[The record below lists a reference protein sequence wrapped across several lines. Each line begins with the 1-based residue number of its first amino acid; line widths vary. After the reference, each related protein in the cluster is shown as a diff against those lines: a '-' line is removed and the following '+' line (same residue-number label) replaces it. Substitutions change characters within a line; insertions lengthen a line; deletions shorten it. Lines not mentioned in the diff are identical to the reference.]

1 MEKDYDEKTAVE
13 LLNLGADVVQF
24 LRPRKLT
31 IGEARTVL
39 RRAEALLDTVPLPAP
54 EEPEPE
60 PESDRAEALLD
71 TVPLPDPEEPEPEP
85 ESDRAAIVA
94 QICML
99 AATLCTLAVTLYR
112 LFAR

>member
-1 MEKDYDEKTAVE
+1 MEMGYDKKTAVE

-31 IGEARTVL
+31 IGETRTVL
-39 RRAEALLDTVPLPAP
+39 RHAEALLDTVPLPVP
-54 EEPEPE
+54 EESEPEPE
-60 PESDRAEALLD
+60 A
-71 TVPLPDPEEPEPEP
+71 
-85 ESDRAAIVA
+85 DRAAIAEETAKAEAAYNRQMRQLTAA

>member
-1 MEKDYDEKTAVE
+1 METDCDKKTAVE
-13 LLNLGADVVQF
+13 LRNLGADVVQF

-31 IGEARTVL
+31 IGETRTVL
-39 RRAEALLDTVPLPAP
+39 RRAEALLDTAPLPAP
-54 EEPEPE
+54 EEPE
-60 PESDRAEALLD
+60 A
-71 TVPLPDPEEPEPEP
+71 
-85 ESDRAAIVA
+85 DRAAIAEATAKAEAAYNRQMRQMTAA

>member
-1 MEKDYDEKTAVE
+1 METDYREKTDVE

-60 PESDRAEALLD
+60 PAADRTAIEAETVRAEAAYNKRMRWM
-71 TVPLPDPEEPEPEP
+71 T
-85 ESDRAAIVA
+85 AA

-99 AATLCTLAVTLYR
+99 AATLCTLVVTLYR
-112 LFAR
+112 MFAR

>member
-60 PESDRAEALLD
+60 PESDRAAIAEETAKAEAAYNRQMRQM
-71 TVPLPDPEEPEPEP
+71 T
-85 ESDRAAIVA
+85 VA
-94 QICML
+94 QICM
-99 AATLCTLAVTLYR
+99 LAVTLYR

>member
-1 MEKDYDEKTAVE
+1 MKTDCDKKTDVE

-39 RRAEALLDTVPLPAP
+39 RHAEALLDTVPLPAP

-60 PESDRAEALLD
+60 A
-71 TVPLPDPEEPEPEP
+71 
-85 ESDRAAIVA
+85 DRAAIAAETAKTEAAYNWQMRQLTAA

-99 AATLCTLAVTLYR
+99 AATLIMLAVTLYR
-112 LFAR
+112 LFVR

>member
-60 PESDRAEALLD
+60 PESDRA
-71 TVPLPDPEEPEPEP
+71 
-85 ESDRAAIVA
+85 AIVA

>member
-1 MEKDYDEKTAVE
+1 MKTDCDKKTDVE

-60 PESDRAEALLD
+60 PESDRAAIAEETAKTEAAYNWQMRQL
-71 TVPLPDPEEPEPEP
+71 T
-85 ESDRAAIVA
+85 VA

-99 AATLCTLAVTLYR
+99 AATLCTLLVTPYR

>member
-1 MEKDYDEKTAVE
+1 MTTDCDKKTAVE

-24 LRPRKLT
+24 LCPRKLT
-31 IGEARTVL
+31 IDETRTVL
-39 RRAEALLDTVPLPAP
+39 RHAEALLDTVPLPAP

-60 PESDRAEALLD
+60 TDRVAIAEETARAEAAYNRQMRQI
-71 TVPLPDPEEPEPEP
+71 TV
-85 ESDRAAIVA
+85 AH
-94 QICML
+94 ICMM